1 MVRIITDSAADLEP
15 LEYEKLGV
23 VCIPLRVSFGD
34 ADYQENIDLT
44 KDQFYSLLEQ
54 SEEFPRTAQAS
65 LYEVECLMK
74 DAMDARDEMV
84 IISLSSGFS
93 GFYQNLL
100 MVKNM
105 LGYKQCHVIDSHTGT
120 GGQRLLVE
128 YAARLRDEGK
138 NAAEITAAV
147 EALRPRIVLYACMDT
162 LEYLYKGGRI
172 SHTAYKVGSVANVKP
187 ILHISAEGLCEIPV
201 KALGMRRGM
210 DFLCKRLDA
219 QKLNAEFPL
228 YVMFTG
234 NRANGEILAQRLRGL
249 GHEIAEERIINVG
262 AAIGSHIGPNACGL
276 VYIAD
281 R

>member
-34 ADYQENIDLT
+34 TDYQENVDLT
-44 KDQFYSLLEQ
+44 KDQFYRLLEQ

-74 DAMDARDEMV
+74 EAMDAGDEMIV
-84 IISLSSGFS
+84 ISLSSGFS
-93 GFYQNLL
+93 GFYQNL
-100 MVKNM
+100 MMTKNM
-105 LGYKQCHVIDSHTGT
+105 LGYEKCYVIDSLTGT

-128 YAARLRDEGK
+128 YAAKLRDEGRH
-138 NAAEITAAV
+138 AAEI
-147 EALRPRIVLYACMDT
+147 ALMVGEMRSRIVLYACMDT

-172 SHTAYKVGSVANVKP
+172 SQTAYRVGNVANIKP
-187 ILHISAEGLCEIPV
+187 ILHISTEGLCEIPT

-210 DFLCKRLDA
+210 DFMCKRLEERTPDSA
-219 QKLNAEFPL
+219 HPL

-234 NRANGEILAQRLRGL
+234 KRENGEILAGRLRMQGY
-249 GHEIAEERIINVG
+249 EIPEDRIINVG

-276 VYIAD
+276 VYIAEQ
-281 R
+281 

>member
-23 VCIPLRVSFGD
+23 VCIPLRVSFGNT
-34 ADYQENIDLT
+34 DYQENIDLT
-44 KDQFYSLLEQ
+44 KERFYTLLAQ
-54 SEEFPRTAQAS
+54 SEEFPSTAQAS
-65 LYEVECLMK
+65 LYEVERLMQEAI
-74 DAMDARDEMV
+74 DAGDEMV

-93 GFYQNLL
+93 GFYQNL
-100 MVKNM
+100 MMTKNM
-105 LGYKQCHVIDSHTGT
+105 LGYEQCYVIDSLTGT

-128 YAARLRDEGK
+128 CAARLRNEGK
-138 NAAEITAAV
+138 SGAEIACAI
-147 EALRPRIVLYACMDT
+147 EELRPRVVLYACMDT

-172 SHTAYKVGSVANVKP
+172 SQTAYRVGSVANVKP

-210 DFLCKRLDA
+210 DFMCKRLEERVPDSA
-219 QKLNAEFPL
+219 HPL

-234 NRANGEILAQRLRGL
+234 NRENGEILAERLRSQGYNIPDE
-249 GHEIAEERIINVG
+249 HIINVG

-276 VYIAD
+276 VYIVAQ
-281 R
+281 